1 MKFAGDVLL
10 RNVCSRVYVLAL
22 LASVW
27 ILLRGHNE
35 PGGGFIGGLVAAA
48 ASIALA
54 MAFGV
59 QLAARRFPFRAPVR
73 CGVLGVLITVASGA
87 PALWRGEAYLT
98 HPWSKLEFGPFAL
111 DVSSVLVFDLG
122 VYLCVWGALGGLA
135 LELLDLDAPSDAAS
149 DAASCAPHDASEDQ
163 P

>member
-1 MKFAGDVLL
+1 MLL

-22 LASVW
+22 IVSVW

-54 MAFGV
+54 MAFGAE
-59 QLAARRFPFRAPVR
+59 LAARRFPFRAPVR
-73 CGVLGVLITVASGA
+73 CGVLGVLITVASGV

-98 HPWSKLEFGPFAL
+98 HPWSKLELGVFSL
-111 DVSSVLVFDLG
+111 DLSSVLLFDLG

-135 LELLDLDAPSDAAS
+135 LELLEL
-149 DAASCAPHDASEDQ
+149 DASEDQ
-163 P
+163 A

>member
-1 MKFAGDVLL
+1 MKFAGDLLL
-10 RNVCSRVYVLAL
+10 RNVCKRVYVLAL
-22 LASVW
+22 VASLW

-54 MAFGV
+54 IAYGAPA
-59 QLAARRFPFRAPVR
+59 AARRFPFRAPVR
-73 CGVLGVLITVASGA
+73 CGVIGVLITITSGL
-87 PALWRGEAYLT
+87 PALWRGDPYLT
-98 HPWSKLEFGPFAL
+98 HPWSSLGLGPLSL

-122 VYLCVWGALGGLA
+122 VYLCVWGAIGGLA
-135 LELLDLDAPSDAAS
+135 LELLDLDAPSDSRS
-149 DAASCAPHDASEDQ
+149 DTPSDTQEEQ

>member
-1 MKFAGDVLL
+1 VKFAGDVLL

-59 QLAARRFPFRAPVR
+59 QRAARRFPFRAPVR

-98 HPWSKLEFGPFAL
+98 HPWSKLEFGQFAL

-149 DAASCAPHDASEDQ
+149 RAPQDASEDQ

>member
-22 LASVW
+22 FASVW

-59 QLAARRFPFRAPVR
+59 THAARRFPFRAPVR
-73 CGVLGVLITVASGA
+73 CGVLGVLITLASGA

-98 HPWSKLEFGPFAL
+98 HPWSKLDLGLLTL

-135 LELLDLDAPSDAAS
+135 LELLELDASGDAANS
-149 DAASCAPHDASEDQ
+149 AGGDSPEDQ